1 MAKRRTGYPGM
12 GGMNMQGMMKQV
24 QKMQEEM
31 QKAQEEVEKKEF
43 DVSVGGGAV
52 TLRMN
57 GKKEL
62 LEVKIDEDLLNP
74 DEKEM
79 LEDLLLSAVNELYR
93 KTESAIGSSMEKITG
108 GLNIPGL

>member
-1 MAKRRTGYPGM
+1 MAKRRGGFPNM

-24 QKMQEEM
+24 QKMQEDM
-31 QKAQEEVEKKEF
+31 LKAQEEAEKQEF

-52 TLRMN
+52 RVRMN

-62 LEVKIDEDLLNP
+62 LEIKIEEELLNP
-74 DEKEM
+74 EDVEM
-79 LEDLLLSAVNELYR
+79 LEDLLLAAVNEVYR
-93 KTESAIGSSMEKITG
+93 KTDAAVSSSMEKITG